1 MELTLKKD
9 IYERYACAYSG
20 TAGREVSEE
29 IVVPDAL
36 PDVGKVIDAQGVL
49 FVRAKEA
56 GEGAV
61 TVSAT
66 VSTSVLYVPED
77 GGAVQSVDVELPCE
91 LRIDAPGVDSD
102 SRVRADVRLL
112 TAEARAVNSRKLA
125 VRAEVAASVQCYRRE
140 SVSVVSG
147 AEGEGAHVLM
157 DSAEIMTVSDVREK
171 TFVVT
176 DEYAVPAGL
185 GSGVK
190 LIARRIDAAAED
202 VKYVSGKIILRG
214 RSVSELVFSD
224 DTGNVRA
231 ARMQSEFSQIVEV
244 DCSAPDAAAGAS
256 ILLTGAYFDLPEY
269 GEGAGRLQA
278 ELHFAMQC
286 VCRERRTV
294 PYMADIYANRACL
307 VPSFIETPA
316 IREAKPISMRQT
328 VAGRVEPEAA
338 GEPVIVNASVGAVS
352 LEDGTVKT
360 SVLVRM
366 ASRSPD
372 GNWTPSRCRMNVEF
386 TPAEPQT
393 DMTLS
398 EISVYAADVYATG
411 SDVRAVL
418 QMDAVM
424 MREGVVQSVSEVAE
438 DADAFASQAQRP
450 SVTLVRAKSGASLWE
465 LAKRCGSSVE
475 AIEAANGGRCD
486 GMLLVPK
493 AK

>member
-1 MELTLKKD
+1 MELKLKKD
-9 IYERYACAYSG
+9 IYERYACGFSG
-20 TAGREVSEE
+20 VAGREVSEE
-29 IVVPDAL
+29 IVVPDTL

-102 SRVRADVRLL
+102 CRVRADVRLH
-112 TAEARAVNSRKLA
+112 TTEARAVNSRKLA
-125 VRAEVAASVQCYRRE
+125 VRAEMGASVQCYRRE
-140 SVSVVSG
+140 SFSVVSG
-147 AEGEGAHVLM
+147 TEGEGAHVLTETA
-157 DSAEIMTVSDVREK
+157 DIMTVSDVREK

-190 LIARRIDAAAED
+190 VTARRVDAAAED
-202 VKYVSGKIILRG
+202 VKYVSGKVILRG

-224 DTGNVRA
+224 EAGNIRS
-231 ARMQSEFSQIVEV
+231 ARMQSEFSQIMEV
-244 DCSAPDAAAGAS
+244 DCSAEDAAAGAS
-256 ILLTGAYFDLPEY
+256 IFLTGAYFDMPEY
-269 GEGAGRLQA
+269 GEGAGRIQA

-286 VCRERRTV
+286 VCRERRAV

-307 VPSFIETPA
+307 VPDFAETPV
-316 IREAKPISMRQT
+316 IMEAKPISMRQT
-328 VAGRVEPEAA
+328 VAGRVEPEAE

-352 LEDGTVKT
+352 VEDGTVKT

-372 GNWTPSRCRMNVEF
+372 GNWTSSRCRMNVEF
-386 TPAEPQT
+386 TPAETQA

-398 EISVYAADVYATG
+398 EISVYAADVYSTG
-411 SDVRAVL
+411 SDVRSVL

-424 MREGVVQSVSEVAE
+424 MREGVVRSVSEVTE
-438 DADAFASQAQRP
+438 DAEAFETRAQRP
-450 SVTLVRAKSGASLWE
+450 SVTLVRVKPGASIWE
-465 LAKRCGSSVE
+465 LAKSCGSSVE
-475 AIEAANGGRCD
+475 AIEAANDGRCD